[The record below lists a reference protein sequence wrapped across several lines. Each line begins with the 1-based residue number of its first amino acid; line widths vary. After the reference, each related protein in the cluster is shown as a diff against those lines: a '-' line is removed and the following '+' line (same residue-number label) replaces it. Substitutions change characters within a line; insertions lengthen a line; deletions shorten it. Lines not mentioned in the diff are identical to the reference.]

1 MLSGD
6 PATRNTLTAPDAVVP
21 VTREVSGFGMS
32 NRLSIPPG
40 SVAVLRLTG
49 R

>member
-1 MLSGD
+1 
-6 PATRNTLTAPDAVVP
+6 VVP
-21 VTREVSGFGMS
+21 VTREITGLDTS
-32 NRLSIPPG
+32 NRLSIPAN